1 MPTAS
6 SCPKYGRRRHLNT
19 LTRAWFTLLVLSIA
33 SALLT
38 MLPIPPAFLGGGIL
52 ILALA
57 KCRIILARY
66 LDLAISPA
74 WLRGFTVV
82 LTGFVI
88 ITFALYLI

>member
-6 SCPKYGRRRHLNT
+6 SCPKYGRRRHPDP
-19 LTRAWFTLLVLSIA
+19 LTRAWFTLLALSIT

-82 LTGFVI
+82 LTGFVGVI
-88 ITFALYLI
+88 FALYLF